1 MNAVF
6 QQLYMQPGLPEV
18 SKLSA
23 WFLPAL
29 VTRGHLVLE
38 SSLSFILCIQW
49 QLGGYNFQAF
59 LSIEDDTDQ
68 PEESVFYQV
77 QSLFGHLME
86 SKLQY
91 YIPEN
96 FWKVTWPLLSCWWLI
111 VLSSKWGN
119 WAECWC
125 DSLFPSLVNPNVKFL
140 HLLQIFKMWNKE
152 LYVREQQD
160 AYEFF
165 TSLVDQLDE
174 HLKVKAA
181 CTHWKNDRVKLNLHI
196 YLDLWWFDI
205 WQNLFKQK
213 MGREQIFKNT
223 FQGIFSDQKICKDC
237 PHR

>member
-1 MNAVF
+1 MNP
-6 QQLYMQPGLPEV
+6 LTLD
-18 SKLSA
+18 
-23 WFLPAL
+23 
-29 VTRGHLVLE
+29 
-38 SSLSFILCIQW
+38 LCI
-49 QLGGYNFQAF
+49 FQAF

-91 YIPEN
+91 YVPEN
-96 FWKVTWPLLSCWWLI
+96 FWKVTDCWPVFCLQFDLICTDVIKCVVLLP
-111 VLSSKWGN
+111 VNESS
-119 WAECWC
+119 
-125 DSLFPSLVNPNVKFL
+125 LMLM
-140 HLLQIFKMWNKE
+140 QIFKMWNKE

-174 HLKVKAA
+174 HLKVIQ
-181 CTHWKNDRVKLNLHI
+181 TSSVVKVPA
-196 YLDLWWFDI
+196 
-205 WQNLFKQK
+205 QNLEALVFVIISLIMKLFLEQK

-223 FQGIFSDQKICKDC
+223 FQGIYSDQKICKDC

>member
-18 SKLSA
+18 GHMFA
-23 WFLPAL
+23 VCCLPL
-29 VTRGHLVLE
+29 VVTRGHLLCV
-38 SSLSFILCIQW
+38 SFTHSLFLFG
-49 QLGGYNFQAF
+49 LKAF

-91 YIPEN
+91 YVPEN
-96 FWKVTWPLLSCWWLI
+96 FWKVADRLSHWE
-111 VLSSKWGN
+111 S
-119 WAECWC
+119 AE
-125 DSLFPSLVNPNVKFL
+125 DSVCCAAYFSRNQGMTYFTHANLC
-140 HLLQIFKMWNKE
+140 LLQIFKMWNKE

-174 HLKVKAA
+174 HLKVELKPTL
-181 CTHWKNDRVKLNLHI
+181 THQ
-196 YLDLWWFDI
+196 F
-205 WQNLFKQK
+205 
-213 MGREQIFKNT
+213 
-223 FQGIFSDQKICKDC
+223 
-237 PHR
+237 

>member
-1 MNAVF
+1 MC
-6 QQLYMQPGLPEV
+6 V
-18 SKLSA
+18 S
-23 WFLPAL
+23 
-29 VTRGHLVLE
+29 
-38 SSLSFILCIQW
+38 
-49 QLGGYNFQAF
+49 QAF

-91 YIPEN
+91 YVPEN
-96 FWKVTWPLLSCWWLI
+96 FWKVTECWHDKKDFFFSSPKKFVCFDHLARMLLSRF
-111 VLSSKWGN
+111 
-119 WAECWC
+119 A
-125 DSLFPSLVNPNVKFL
+125 
-140 HLLQIFKMWNKE
+140 LQIFKMWNKE

-174 HLKVKAA
+174 HLKVIHTSPVCLR
-181 CTHWKNDRVKLNLHI
+181 CTYFALVCLLPPLMVKLLPG
-196 YLDLWWFDI
+196 
-205 WQNLFKQK
+205 QK

-237 PHR
+237 PHRSVDLNSFHIP